1 MIDDNDI
8 GVVEE
13 SKFFYGEI
21 KSFRDLIVW
30 QKAMELV
37 KEVYIITRDLPIEEK
52 YGLTGQLRK
61 SAVSVPSNIAEGW
74 GRKGTGNYLQ
84 FLKISNGS
92 LCEADT
98 QLTLCVMLDF
108 LNDEKVN
115 RAKSLIE
122 EVGKMLRS
130 LINTI
135 EKNKTN

>member
-1 MIDDNDI
+1 MINDDNI
-8 GVVEE
+8 SLVEE

-37 KEVYIITRDLPIEEK
+37 KEVYIITRDLPIEER
-52 YGLTGQLRK
+52 YGLTGQIRK
-61 SAVSVPSNIAEGW
+61 SVVSVPSNIAEGW
-74 GRKGTGNYLQ
+74 GRKSTGNYLQ

-98 QLTLCVMLDF
+98 QLTLCAMLDF
-108 LNDEKVN
+108 LSDEKIN

>member
-1 MIDDNDI
+1 MYNDDEIN
-8 GVVEE
+8 VVGE

-37 KEVYIITRDLPIEEK
+37 KEVYLVTRELPIEER
-52 YGLTGQLRK
+52 YGLTGQIRR
-61 SAVSVPSNIAEGW
+61 SVVSVPSNIAEGW
-74 GRKGTGNYLQ
+74 GRKSTGNYLQ

-98 QLTLCVMLDF
+98 QLTLCIMLDF
-108 LNDEKVN
+108 LNEEKLD
-115 RAKSLIE
+115 RAKKLME

-135 EKNKTN
+135 ENNKVN

>member
-8 GVVEE
+8 AVVEE
-13 SKFFYGEI
+13 SKFFYGDI

-37 KEVYIITRDLPIEEK
+37 KEVYIITRDLPTEEK

-74 GRKGTGNYLQ
+74 GRKSTGNYLQ

-98 QLTLCVMLDF
+98 QLTLCVMLGF
-108 LNDEKVN
+108 LNDEKTN
-115 RAKSLIE
+115 RAKSLVE